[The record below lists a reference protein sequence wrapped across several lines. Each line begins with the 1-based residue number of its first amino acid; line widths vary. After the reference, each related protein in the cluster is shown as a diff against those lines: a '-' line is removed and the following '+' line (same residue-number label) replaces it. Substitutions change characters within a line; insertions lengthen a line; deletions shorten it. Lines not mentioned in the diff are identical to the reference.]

1 MEKIGGLFQFSA
13 DKGIVIPDTQDVKA
27 RITEALSAIF
37 GQTVSTDETT
47 PMGRFIEAITM
58 LFVNVCGVNAQNAN
72 GLNPKYA
79 TGIWL
84 DAIGGIFGLSRATG
98 ENDNSFR
105 KRILNSQSRGSG
117 YTESIWNAVSAVDG
131 VTSVNVY
138 ENGNADPYTFHNG
151 FTVDAHSVFVCVAG
165 GTDADVA
172 RAIYSAKS
180 AGCAYHDLS
189 NMDAEHKKSVN
200 INDNITG
207 STTPVVFYRPIERS
221 VKIETVVD
229 PYDYTGTNLTGDV
242 SNAIMNYLSGHS
254 QDSVITEDGIVSAI
268 AESGLGVRCKS
279 LSLYINNPA
288 TAGGFLSA
296 DEGKITLAPYEAI
309 IPTSESNTILI
320 EL

>member
-1 MEKIGGLFQFSA
+1 MEKIDGLFQFSA

-27 RITEALSAIF
+27 RITDALSAIF

-79 TGIWL
+79 TGVWL
-84 DAIGGIFGLSRATG
+84 DAIGGLFGVARSSG

-105 KRILNSQSRGSG
+105 KRILNSQSRGYG
-117 YTESIWNAVSAVDG
+117 YTESIWNAVSAVPE

-165 GTDADVA
+165 GNDTDVA

-180 AGCAYHDLS
+180 AGCAYHNL
-189 NMDAEHKKSVN
+189 NLATKKSVD
-200 INDNITG
+200 INDSITG

-229 PYDYTGTNLTGDV
+229 PYDYTGTNLTYDV
-242 SNAIMNYLSGHS
+242 SNVITNYLSRRS
-254 QDSVITEDGIVSAI
+254 QDSVITEDEIVSAI
-268 AESGLGVRCKS
+268 AASGLGVRCKS
-279 LSLYINNPA
+279 LSLYINNP
-288 TAGGFLSA
+288 TASGGFLPA
-296 DEGKITLAPYEAI
+296 DDGKITLAPYEAI
-309 IPTSESNTILI
+309 IPTSSNNEIVI